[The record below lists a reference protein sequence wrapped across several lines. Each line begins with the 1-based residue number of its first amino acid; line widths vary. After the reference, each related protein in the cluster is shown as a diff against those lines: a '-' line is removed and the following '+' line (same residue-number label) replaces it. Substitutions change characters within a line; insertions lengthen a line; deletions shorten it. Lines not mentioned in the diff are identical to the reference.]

1 MLIMPVD
8 ESGSFNDKRKPGGK
22 GLEFANRTI
31 THYFQN
37 RLGNNDY
44 LVVSQ
49 LSGNRQALL
58 WQGSPRQLRN
68 EFTNIGEWA
77 EFMDKKSDIA
87 GSRIWDGLSDSLEI
101 VMTDPSI
108 VEQPHKSSAR
118 VLVGHGK

>member
-1 MLIMPVD
+1 M
-8 ESGSFNDKRKPGGK
+8 
-22 GLEFANRTI
+22 
-31 THYFQN
+31 
-37 RLGNNDY
+37 GNNDY

-77 EFMDKKSDIA
+77 KFMDKKSDIA